1 MTPRRTT
8 ISIVTLHCLSR
19 LYSPAFTTIF
29 ASDGFLEEVFRKV
42 RNAFVD
48 VEDAKSPICGGLP
61 NPLHRQYLLYVYTCN
76 DKPDGSFLLDGLNPH
91 SICPTTSGTII

>member
-1 MTPRRTT
+1 
-8 ISIVTLHCLSR
+8 

-61 NPLHRQYLLYVYTCN
+61 NPLTDNTCCMFT
-76 DKPDGSFLLDGLNPH
+76 PVMINPMVR
-91 SICPTTSGTII
+91 SSLMA